1 MASSDCFKHMLVMR
15 CVISPLL
22 SCLISNFDVD
32 CLSLHACG
40 ILLPA
45 HHRLGHASFQTNH
58 QSFSYTNGKYC
69 SRRVIYYS
77 NHTACFQILLLSGDI
92 QVNPGPDSP
101 YSDSRSCETTDVR
114 VAHGSQGIHSVL
126 LNARSVKNK
135 LLDIQTYVY
144 TRNFQIVGI
153 SETWLASHIPS
164 ASILNEFIIFRNDRN
179 TNGGGVLLA
188 LSPLL
193 DPIELTSHHSFQN
206 TSSQSVWAS
215 INIANKRWLC
225 GVFYRPKPTDMEA
238 LDCLEETLTNL
249 HPERFAGTLLLGD
262 FNVDF
267 ALTRDPRR
275 KSYFDKLIAIS
286 DIFGLQQLVSDYTR
300 TPDVG
305 SPSMIDLVF
314 TSSAMQVFDV
324 QVTEK
329 LATSDHHMVT
339 FSFRGKS
346 QRSQNLRRTFY
357 QYDRADVE
365 QLNNLILN
373 TDWNNIFHDDWPI
386 DRVLDSFNETFF
398 CHIN

>member
-1 MASSDCFKHMLVMR
+1 MASSNCFKHMLVMW

-58 QSFSYTNGKYC
+58 QSSSYTNGKYC

-101 YSDSRSCETTDVR
+101 NSDSRSCETTDVK
-114 VAHGSQGIHSVL
+114 VAHGSQGIHGVL

-179 TNGGGVLLA
+179 TKWWWRFISPFPA
-188 LSPLL
+188 LGPHRTYF
-193 DPIELTSHHSFQN
+193 PPQFPKHIF
-206 TSSQSVWAS
+206 S
-215 INIANKRWLC
+215 I
-225 GVFYRPKPTDMEA
+225 
-238 LDCLEETLTNL
+238 CL
-249 HPERFAGTLLLGD
+249 G
-262 FNVDF
+262 
-267 ALTRDPRR
+267 
-275 KSYFDKLIAIS
+275 
-286 DIFGLQQLVSDYTR
+286 
-300 TPDVG
+300 
-305 SPSMIDLVF
+305 
-314 TSSAMQVFDV
+314 
-324 QVTEK
+324 
-329 LATSDHHMVT
+329 
-339 FSFRGKS
+339 
-346 QRSQNLRRTFY
+346 
-357 QYDRADVE
+357 
-365 QLNNLILN
+365 
-373 TDWNNIFHDDWPI
+373 
-386 DRVLDSFNETFF
+386 
-398 CHIN
+398 IN